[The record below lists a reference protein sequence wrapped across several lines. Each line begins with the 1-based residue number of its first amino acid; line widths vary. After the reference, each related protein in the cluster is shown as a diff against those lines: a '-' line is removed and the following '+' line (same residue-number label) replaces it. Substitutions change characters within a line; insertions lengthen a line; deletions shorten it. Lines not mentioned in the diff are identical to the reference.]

1 MTAGPAAAKPHVL
14 HLHSTFAPGGKER
27 RSVQL
32 INGFGSA
39 LRHTI
44 VSAEPGETGAA
55 NGIDRGIAVTLQ
67 PRFPSLKGLPMPGR
81 LNRLARA
88 MRGYD
93 LILTYNWGAMDAVM
107 AHTLFSE
114 AYDLPPLVHH
124 EDGFDEGEL
133 LKRKL
138 RRTWY
143 RRIALGKA
151 AGLVVPSEQL
161 EEIAL
166 VEWQQPLGRVK
177 RISNGIDT
185 KAFAKKP
192 RNDAIRRLLK
202 RPGENWVGTLAGLRK
217 VKNLPRLVRAFAPLP
232 ENWHLVICG
241 EGPERAAIEA
251 EADRLGINH
260 RVHLPGAVAEP
271 ERVVGLFDIFAL
283 SSDSEQFPL
292 SVIEAMAAGRP
303 VVATEVGDIAEMVSQ
318 ANRPYL
324 AAHLLDE
331 ALEAELVTLSIDKRL
346 REQIG
351 AANREKARAQFD
363 EATMLASYRRLYSSA
378 LRSAGKDGF

>member
-1 MTAGPAAAKPHVL
+1 MSARPVAAKPHVL
-14 HLHSTFAPGGKER
+14 HLHSTFAPGGKELR
-27 RSVQL
+27 TVQL
-32 INGFGSA
+32 INGFATA

-44 VSAEPGETGAA
+44 VSAEPEQTGATA
-55 NGIDRGIAVTLQ
+55 RIERGIAVTIQ
-67 PRFPSLKGLPMPGR
+67 PEFPSLKGLPTPGR

-93 LILTYNWGAMDAVM
+93 LVLTYNWGAMDAVM

-114 AYDLPPLVHH
+114 AYDLPPLIHH
-124 EDGFDEGEL
+124 EDGFDEQEL
-133 LKRKL
+133 LRRKR

-166 VEWQQPLGRVK
+166 VEWQQPIGRVK
-177 RISNGIDT
+177 RIANGIDT
-185 KAFAKKP
+185 LAFAKKP

-241 EGPERAAIEA
+241 EGPERAVIEA

-260 RVHLPGAVAEP
+260 RVHLPGVVP
-271 ERVVGLFDIFAL
+271 DPTKVVGLFDIFAL

-303 VVATEVGDIAEMVSQ
+303 VVAPEVGDIAEMVSG
-318 ANRPYL
+318 ANRNYL
-324 AAHLLDE
+324 AAHLVDE

-346 REQIG
+346 REEIG
-351 AANREKARAQFD
+351 AANRDKARAEFD
-363 EATMLASYRRLYSSA
+363 EAKMLATYRRLYSSA
-378 LRSAGKDGF
+378 MRAAGGEGF

>member
-1 MTAGPAAAKPHVL
+1 MSAKPAAARPHVL
-14 HLHSTFAPGGKER
+14 HLHSTFAPGGKELR
-27 RSVQL
+27 TVQL
-32 INGFGSA
+32 INGFGPA

-44 VSAEPGETGAA
+44 VSAEPDETGAA
-55 NGIDRGIAVTLQ
+55 ARIDRGIAVTLQ
-67 PRFPSLKGLPMPGR
+67 PEFPALKGFPMPGR

-93 LILTYNWGAMDAVM
+93 LVLTYNWGAMDAVM

-114 AYDLPPLVHH
+114 AYDLPPLIHH
-124 EDGFDEGEL
+124 EDGFDEEEL
-133 LKRKL
+133 VRRKR

-166 VEWQQPLGRVK
+166 VDWQQPLGRVK
-177 RISNGIDT
+177 RIANGIDT

-260 RVHLPGAVAEP
+260 RVHLPGAVADP
-271 ERVVGLFDIFAL
+271 ARVVGLFDIFAL

-303 VVATEVGDIAEMVSQ
+303 VVAPQVGDIAEMVSV
-318 ANRPYL
+318 ANRNYL
-324 AAHLLDE
+324 AATPDDE
-331 ALEAELVTLSIDKRL
+331 ALETELVTLSIDKRL
-346 REQIG
+346 REEIG
-351 AANREKARAQFD
+351 AANREKARAEFD
-363 EATMLASYRRLYSSA
+363 EAKMLATYRRLYSSA
-378 LRSAGKDGF
+378 LRAGGKSDF

>member
-1 MTAGPAAAKPHVL
+1 MSARPAAAKPHVL

-27 RSVQL
+27 RTVQL
-32 INGFGSA
+32 INGFGQA

-44 VSAEPGETGAA
+44 VSAEPEETGAA
-55 NGIDRGIAVTLQ
+55 ALIDRGIAMTLQ
-67 PRFPSLKGLPMPGR
+67 PEFPSLKGLPMPGR

-93 LILTYNWGAMDAVM
+93 LVLTYNWGAMDAVM

-114 AYDLPPLVHH
+114 AYELPPLIHH
-124 EDGFDEGEL
+124 EDGFDEEEL
-133 LKRKL
+133 LKRKR

-143 RRIALGKA
+143 RRIALGRA
-151 AGLVVPSEQL
+151 AGLVVPSELL

-260 RVHLPGAVAEP
+260 RVHLPGAVADP
-271 ERVVGLFDIFAL
+271 AKVIGLFDIFAL

-303 VVATEVGDIAEMVSQ
+303 VVAPEVGDIAEMVSD
-318 ANRPYL
+318 ANRNYL
-324 AAHLLDE
+324 AAHLVDE

-346 REQIG
+346 REEIG
-351 AANREKARAQFD
+351 AANRAKARAEFD
-363 EATMLASYRRLYSSA
+363 EANMLASYRRLYSSA
-378 LRSAGKDGF
+378 MRSAGKDGF

>member
-1 MTAGPAAAKPHVL
+1 
-14 HLHSTFAPGGKER
+14 
-27 RSVQL
+27 
-32 INGFGSA
+32 
-39 LRHTI
+39 
-44 VSAEPGETGAA
+44 
-55 NGIDRGIAVTLQ
+55 
-67 PRFPSLKGLPMPGR
+67 
-81 LNRLARA
+81 
-88 MRGYD
+88 
-93 LILTYNWGAMDAVM
+93 VM

-114 AYDLPPLVHH
+114 AYDLPPLIHH
-124 EDGFDEGEL
+124 EDGFDEEEL
-133 LKRKL
+133 VRRKR

-166 VEWQQPLGRVK
+166 VDWQQPLGRVK
-177 RISNGIDT
+177 RIANGIDT

-260 RVHLPGAVAEP
+260 RVHLPGAVADP
-271 ERVVGLFDIFAL
+271 AKVVGLFDIFAL

-303 VVATEVGDIAEMVSQ
+303 VVAPQVGDIAEMVSV
-318 ANRPYL
+318 ANRNYL
-324 AAHLLDE
+324 AATPDDE
-331 ALEAELVTLSIDKRL
+331 ALETELVTLSIDKRL
-346 REQIG
+346 REEIG
-351 AANREKARAQFD
+351 AANREKARAEFD
-363 EATMLASYRRLYSSA
+363 EAKMLATYRRLYSSA
-378 LRSAGKDGF
+378 LRAAGKSDF